1 MVLSSRIKN
10 DFKIFEN
17 YKNEVGSELI
27 YLDSAATTQKPYQV
41 INAEV
46 DFLTNSNAA
55 AHRGSYRLSE
65 KASVCLEDARLS
77 VANFLKVG
85 TSEIV
90 FTKSA
95 TESLNLLAY
104 SFGNASE
111 KCEKEKIFKLSVGD
125 EIVVTE
131 MEHHAN
137 LVPWQELCR
146 RTGAVLKWIQC
157 TKEGVL
163 DLSDLSKVITARC
176 KILAITHQSNSVG
189 TVNPVEFLVEKARHV
204 GALVVLDACQ
214 SASRIP
220 LDLIKL
226 DVDFA
231 VFSGHKML
239 GPTGIGVL
247 YGRRKYLEAMP
258 PFLFGGSMI
267 ENVFMNT
274 STYVTSVS
282 RFEPGVPMTSQ
293 AVGLCAAIRYL
304 EKYGMNRV
312 YQHELDLTSYA
323 LKKLSAIPDIQ
334 LLGPLEAEKRPG
346 VVAFNLGSI
355 HSHDVGQA
363 LDGFNIAVRVG
374 HHCAKPLLRKMGVKG
389 SVRASFHIYNDL
401 SDVDKLVDGLL
412 YTHKAFK
419 EMGMFL

>member
-1 MVLSSRIKN
+1 MEKSSFIKK

-17 YKNEVGSELI
+17 YQKEVGAELI
-27 YLDSAATTQKPYQV
+27 YLDSAATSQRPNQV

-65 KASVCLEDARLS
+65 KASLCLESARITVS
-77 VANFLKVG
+77 NFLKVDA
-85 TSEIV
+85 SEII

-104 SFGNASE
+104 SFGNASLTNKSE
-111 KCEKEKIFKLSVGD
+111 SIFKIGAGD

-146 RTGAVLKWIQC
+146 RTGAILKWIEC
-157 TKEGVL
+157 TNEGVL
-163 DLSDLSKVITARC
+163 DLSNLSDVITDRC
-176 KILAITHQSNSVG
+176 KILAVTHQSNSLG
-189 TVNPVEFLVEKARHV
+189 TLNPIESLVKRAREV
-204 GALVVLDACQ
+204 GAIVVLDACQ

-220 LDLIKL
+220 LNLVKL

-247 YGRRKYLEAMP
+247 YGRQKYLSTMP

-267 ENVFMNT
+267 ENVFMDR

-293 AVGLCAAIRYL
+293 AVGLCAAINYL
-304 EKYGMNRV
+304 ETVGMSQV
-312 YQHELDLTSYA
+312 YQHELDLTTYA
-323 LKKLSAIPDIQ
+323 LKKLAEVPDLQI
-334 LLGPLEAEKRPG
+334 LGPLDAAKRPG
-346 VVAFNLGSI
+346 VVAFNLGEI
-355 HSHDVGQA
+355 HPHDVGQA
-363 LDGFNIAVRVG
+363 LDEFHIAVRVG
-374 HHCAKPLLRKMGVKG
+374 HHCAKPLLRKLGVKG
-389 SVRASFHIYNDL
+389 SVRASFHLYNDKN
-401 SDVDKLVDGLL
+401 DVDQLVIGLIEA
-412 YTHKAFK
+412 HRAFK
-419 EMGMFL
+419 EIGLFI